1 MDAAAILASAAADI
15 ACGNYNKVTK
25 TDDYEAYYDSTRN
38 VENITNKTLSTGS
51 FQSLLMP

>member
-25 TDDYEAYYDSTRN
+25 TDDYEAYYDSRRN